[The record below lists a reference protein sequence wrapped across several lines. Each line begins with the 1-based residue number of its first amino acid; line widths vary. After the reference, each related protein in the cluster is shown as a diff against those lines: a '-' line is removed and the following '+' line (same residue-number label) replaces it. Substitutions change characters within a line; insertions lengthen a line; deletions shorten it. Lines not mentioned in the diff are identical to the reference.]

1 MKLNEVMS
9 VRPESNMTGVLRRR
23 IGTRSMFAQR
33 KGLVRVCEKVTPA
46 SQEERPW
53 EKPALLA
60 C

>member
-1 MKLNEVMS
+1 M
-9 VRPESNMTGVLRRR
+9 RPESNMAGVLRRR

-60 C
+60 L

>member
-1 MKLNEVMS
+1 M
-9 VRPESNMTGVLRRR
+9 RPESNMAGVLRRR
-23 IGTRSMFAQR
+23 IGTRSVFAQR

-60 C
+60 L